1 MEVKTFIEYNFAPII
16 GLIFQLAIL
25 LFSNNFS
32 KKEKVIFYV
41 TLALEVLEITSY
53 NIELYFSEL
62 STPSVWRII
71 FSIAGYILR
80 PALIY
85 PFIVL
90 LRPETNP
97 KYRKLWLL
105 DLLPFV
111 FCVIVEQ
118 LAYSTHLVFWFSD
131 SNTFHRG
138 PLGYVSQIVTIL
150 YMVEAGVLMIAS
162 KVINKKVNISLVI
175 IVMLYVVLAM
185 VFESYYDIKSLGISA
200 GVFSIIFFM
209 FSLQANHTNELTD
222 KLKELSE
229 IDGLSKLSN
238 RYAGEMIID
247 KSINERKAGIFAVLD
262 IDKFKTINDTYGHL
276 IGDEA
281 IIKLSKVLKDS
292 FSKDDIVM
300 RLGGDE
306 FAIYSTRF
314 KNYEEAKDTINN
326 LFNEIDKIRLST
338 DDTYRMTISM
348 GLVIYNGED
357 YSTFDILYRNA
368 DTKLYKAKKTKGNFV
383 EY

>member
-150 YMVEAGVLMIAS
+150 YMVEAGVLMVAS

-175 IVMLYVVLAM
+175 IVMLYVVLAWYLKVIM
-185 VFESYYDIKSLGISA
+185 IL
-200 GVFSIIFFM
+200 
-209 FSLQANHTNELTD
+209 NH
-222 KLKELSE
+222 
-229 IDGLSKLSN
+229 
-238 RYAGEMIID
+238 
-247 KSINERKAGIFAVLD
+247 
-262 IDKFKTINDTYGHL
+262 
-276 IGDEA
+276 
-281 IIKLSKVLKDS
+281 
-292 FSKDDIVM
+292 
-300 RLGGDE
+300 
-306 FAIYSTRF
+306 
-314 KNYEEAKDTINN
+314 
-326 LFNEIDKIRLST
+326 
-338 DDTYRMTISM
+338 
-348 GLVIYNGED
+348 
-357 YSTFDILYRNA
+357 
-368 DTKLYKAKKTKGNFV
+368 
-383 EY
+383 